1 MNASVLNAGRNIIMP
16 VWKYA
21 NDKEITLEELERVLT
36 NLICFKCGKE
46 LHSDN
51 CPFAK
56 LRVELNALK
65 RSENQKKEV

>member
-1 MNASVLNAGRNIIMP
+1 MPIYECQCTQCGEEYYHAP

-56 LRVELNALK
+56 LRVELNAL
-65 RSENQKKEV
+65 EEI